1 MTNTLSLSDFAAAC
15 RDEDDVRGLW
25 QLTVAFYRARGIDKI
40 SYHSDTGRGPDHKD
54 KGVAAVGFP
63 KGWVCHYIE
72 ADLVKIDPIPEL
84 ALTMTRPFRW
94 SETAGLMRLSE
105 AQEGYMRQLA
115 QANLGDGLAMQVFGP
130 NLRNAYVGLGF
141 ADRDRQFEPAEMFE
155 LQCAA
160 QIAHIR
166 YCELT
171 EEEERSPA
179 DLSPREREILEWIA
193 RGKSNSVIAD
203 ILGLSRHTVDT
214 ITRRIYDKL
223 NVNDRTTAAIKGL
236 GSGLL
241 RYDLRR
247 AV

>member
-1 MTNTLSLSDFAAAC
+1 M
-15 RDEDDVRGLW
+15 
-25 QLTVAFYRARGIDKI
+25 TVAFCHARGIDKI
-40 SYHSDTGRGPDHKD
+40 SYHSDTGRGPDHKGR
-54 KGVAAVGFP
+54 GVAAIGFP

-84 ALTMTRPFRW
+84 TLTQTRPFRW
-94 SETAGLMRLSE
+94 SETGDLMRLTE
-105 AQEGYMRQLA
+105 AQEGYMKQLSE
-115 QANLGDGLAMQVFGP
+115 ANLGDGLAMQVFGP

-141 ADRDRQFEPAEMFE
+141 ADSDRQFDPAEVFE

-171 EEEERSPA
+171 ADEDGASA
-179 DLSPREREILEWIA
+179 DLSPREREILGWIA

-203 ILGLSRHTVDT
+203 ILGVSRHTVDT

-223 NVNDRTTAAIKGL
+223 KVNDRTTAAIKGL

-241 RYDLRR
+241 RYDRMGDV
-247 AV
+247 A